1 MGRNAAKE
9 LARIVATIS
18 AYVDK
23 AAVDA
28 ALSLTHEGIE
38 RATGVSRGHLS
49 RRGEPE
55 ILALVGRIAAL
66 KQQRH
71 ASVNDAVAGASAPL
85 AADPVRPP
93 VVIPG
98 ALGAMADDAIDVM
111 VRRDLREIT
120 RLQQQWVARH
130 ARGEPEDAPLA
141 LHDADEL
148 LRRLRATVDRL
159 RPTVAERTRR
169 QSRDT
174 SVEETGGPLSLSLE
188 DPRSS

>member
-18 AYVDK
+18 TYVDK
-23 AAVDA
+23 AALDA
-28 ALSLTHEGIE
+28 ALPLTHEGIE

-49 RRGEPE
+49 RRQEPE
-55 ILALVGRIAAL
+55 LLALVGRIATL
-66 KQQRH
+66 KQQRLSP
-71 ASVNDAVAGASAPL
+71 AGDTAESVAVPVAPDTFR
-85 AADPVRPP
+85 AP
-93 VVIPG
+93 VVAAG
-98 ALGAMADDAIDVM
+98 ALGAMADAALEVM

-120 RLQQQWVARH
+120 RLQEQWVARH

-148 LRRLRATVDRL
+148 LRRLRAAVDRL

-169 QSRDT
+169 TVAEDVRTDGDHGSPT
-174 SVEETGGPLSLSLE
+174 GPLLL
-188 DPRSS
+188 